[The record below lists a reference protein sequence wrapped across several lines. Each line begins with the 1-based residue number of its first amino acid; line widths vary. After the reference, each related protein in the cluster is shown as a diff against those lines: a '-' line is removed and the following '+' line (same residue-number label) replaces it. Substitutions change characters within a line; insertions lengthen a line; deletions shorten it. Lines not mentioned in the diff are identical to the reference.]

1 VAWQTNLLVVAN
13 RTAGS
18 DELIAALKQRAEGGP
33 VSCTVLMP
41 ADPRGRARAR
51 QKLDHAVERMRG
63 AGLDVTGIVGADAN
77 PLFSVA
83 EVWDANVYDE
93 IVVST
98 LPTGVSHW
106 LNLDLPQRIA
116 RLTNAPVV
124 HVESLPE
131 APAVAAAG

>member
-1 VAWQTNLLVVAN
+1 MAWQTNLLVVAN

-18 DELIAALKQRAEGGP
+18 DELIAALKRRAEDGP
-33 VSCTVLMP
+33 LSCTVLMP
-41 ADPRGRARAR
+41 ADPRGRASAR
-51 QKLDHAVERMRG
+51 QKLERAVERMRG
-63 AGLDVTGIVGADAN
+63 AGLDVQGIVGADAN

-83 EVWDANVYDE
+83 EIWDANVYDE

-116 RLTNAPVV
+116 RLTNAPVT

-131 APAVAAAG
+131 APPVAATG

>member
-1 VAWQTNLLVVAN
+1 MAWQTNLLVVAN

-51 QKLDHAVERMRG
+51 QKLDQAVERMRG

-116 RLTNAPVV
+116 RLTNAPVL

-131 APAVAAAG
+131 APPVAAAS